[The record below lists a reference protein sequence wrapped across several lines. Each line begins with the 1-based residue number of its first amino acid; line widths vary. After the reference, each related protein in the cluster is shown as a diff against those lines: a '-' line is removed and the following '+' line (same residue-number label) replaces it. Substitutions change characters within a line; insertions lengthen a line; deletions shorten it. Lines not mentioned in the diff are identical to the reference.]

1 MTKARQPDPPQPPQP
16 PPFQRRIEIG
26 WLQVA
31 GVTLLLLLPL
41 AALTGL
47 LGPQETE
54 SRASA
59 GELALTAR
67 YPSRMHFMA
76 SEVLE
81 LGIENTGSRTLAG
94 VTVLMGGD
102 YLSHFEA
109 QQFRPQVVRVSER
122 GAEVDLGDLPAG
134 QSRRVV
140 VELRVKDYGRHD
152 GRISAEAGGGTP
164 VALDVSTLVLP

>member
-1 MTKARQPDPPQPPQP
+1 MSHAKQPDPPQPPQP

-26 WLQVA
+26 WLQVT
-31 GVTLLLLLPL
+31 GVALLLLLPI
-41 AALTGL
+41 AALTGV

-67 YPSRMHFMA
+67 YPSRVRFMS
-76 SEVLE
+76 SEFLE
-81 LGIENTGSRTLAG
+81 LAIENTGSRTLAG
-94 VTVLMGGD
+94 VTVLMPDD

-109 QQFRPQVVRVSER
+109 QEFRPQVVRMSER

-140 VELRVKDYGRHD
+140 VELRVKDYGRHG
-152 GRISAEAGGGTP
+152 GRISAVAGDGTP
-164 VALDVSTLVLP
+164 VGLDVSTLVLP